1 MVFDISW
8 WKILV
13 AAAVWFAIGAAWYS
27 PVLFAKQWTEAL
39 GKKREEMSMAAGPM
53 VVTFVAQLLMVVV
66 LAWFASNT
74 GVPTVLRGAYLGFKV
89 WLFVALAMLIN
100 SSFQGGNRRLWS
112 IDAGY
117 HLVGLAAAGAILA
130 A

>member
-1 MVFDISW
+1 MVFDVAW
-8 WKILV
+8 WKLLV
-13 AAAVWFAIGAAWYS
+13 AAVVWFVIGAVWYS
-27 PVLFAKQWTEAL
+27 PVLFAKPWMAAL
-39 GKKREEMSMAAGPM
+39 GKKREEMSMSAGPM
-53 VVTFVAQLLMVVV
+53 LVTFLAQFLMVVV
-66 LAWFASNT
+66 LAWFAHTT

-100 SSFQGGNRRLWS
+100 GSFQGGDRRLWG

-117 HLVGLAAAGAILA
+117 HLVGLAVAGAILA